1 MQTAAARA
9 VPSSPVGGSGSS
21 TLRWSRSVG
30 RHKEGEPQGCP
41 RTNAPCRRQCTLLA
55 LPLFAVTPSF
65 QFFFCKC
72 HSIAVLWCQVLWPS
86 HLYRLY
92 DSPFFFSAFFD
103 GLLLASELQYHSEEG
118 KGCSFGCAVAAIFC
132 LKEKDFV
139 CGVLCSS
146 TYDRIVMLVYF
157 FSFEKFASWSAALTE
172 LRHL

>member
-1 MQTAAARA
+1 MSKNKRTLSQTVHAAGIA
-9 VPSSPVGGSGSS
+9 
-21 TLRWSRSVG
+21 TFCCDTIFSV
-30 RHKEGEPQGCP
+30 
-41 RTNAPCRRQCTLLA
+41 
-55 LPLFAVTPSF
+55 F
-65 QFFFCKC
+65 FFFCKC
-72 HSIAVLWCQVLWPS
+72 HSITVLWCQVLWPS

-132 LKEKDFV
+132 LKEKYFAR
-139 CGVLCSS
+139 GVLCSS